1 MDTKFLQTM
10 YQQWIDGQTD
20 PAARWLD
27 FIELACHTTRVSQD
41 ELMREL
47 QKTRW
52 FRWRREE

>member
-1 MDTKFLQTM
+1 MDIRFLQNI
-10 YQQWIDGQTD
+10 YQQWCDGQSD

-27 FIELACHTTRVSQD
+27 FVEFASRQTRIDQD

-52 FRWRREE
+52 FLRRREE